1 MAAFIPG
8 SSSGAERKRNVV
20 FSISVGLDVRHV
32 RARRMKGLA
41 ASRPA
46 IVALLAALW
55 LVGTLRALS
64 LCLHDPLYAYANS
77 YDETRYTACFG
88 FYPNRPAEI
97 PPDTHSPEAPFAK
110 FRFIP
115 TNDPMCYGSSEL
127 LFAGATALVWKA
139 AELAGG
145 GEVHDV
151 RVAALLRWTVLLA
164 LSIMFSFAWLRRGEA
179 RASIANAALVPLLFA
194 DPANTLYLA
203 TFYAE
208 WTALI
213 TAYALVA
220 LLLLVRDRPRTRL
233 RFFLIAF
240 AAFLLATSK
249 LQHMLLPLALAIVV
263 TVLDRIRLGR
273 TSWRA
278 IALSLGALAGLYFQF
293 VQTTRD
299 GLLMATIRQY
309 NRADVV
315 FTALTPFADDPK
327 ALLAEL
333 GIDPGC
339 AVYSGKRAWQLPD
352 LPDRTCRGLVNF
364 THGTEI
370 AALIR
375 HPSIAARLL
384 AHGVANID
392 PWISAIVGHVEGG
405 AFEKLPSS
413 VPSLGRALHASAPLR
428 GFVLALPFVVLIV
441 LSIRPGWRRG
451 SAALDAVAIAAV
463 VMSATLAVTLLGDG
477 LADTAKQTHLVLNA
491 ALATLFAGIIMGA
504 PSGRRSVVADP
515 PG

>member
-1 MAAFIPG
+1 MKRIAL
-8 SSSGAERKRNVV
+8 SRK
-20 FSISVGLDVRHV
+20 
-32 RARRMKGLA
+32 AT
-41 ASRPA
+41 
-46 IVALLAALW
+46 VALLTALW

-64 LCLHDPLYAYANS
+64 LCLHEPLYAYANS

-88 FYPNRPAEI
+88 FYPDRPAEI

-110 FRFIP
+110 FRFIA
-115 TNDPMCYGSSEL
+115 TNDPMCYASSEL

-139 AELAGG
+139 AELVGG

-151 RVAALLRWTVLLA
+151 RVAALLRWAVLLA

-179 RASIANAALVPLLFA
+179 CASIANAALVPLLFA

-220 LLLLVRDRPRTRL
+220 LVLLMRDRPSTRL
-233 RFFLIAF
+233 RFFLIAL

-263 TVLDRIRLGR
+263 IALDRIRLGH

-278 IALSLGALAGLYFQF
+278 VALSLGALAGLYFQF

-315 FTALTPFADDPK
+315 FTALTPLADDPK
-327 ALLAEL
+327 ALLVEL

-339 AVYSGKRAWQLPD
+339 AIYNGKRAWQLPD
-352 LPDRTCRGLVNF
+352 LPDHACRGLVNF
-364 THGTEI
+364 TRGTEL

-375 HPSIAARLL
+375 HPPIAARLL
-384 AHGVANID
+384 SQGIGDID
-392 PWISAIVGHVEGG
+392 PWISDLVGHVEGG
-405 AFEKLPSS
+405 TFEKLPSS
-413 VPSLGRALHASAPLR
+413 VPSLGRSLHASAPLR
-428 GFVLALPFVVLIV
+428 GFVLALPFFVLIV

-451 SAALDAVAIAAV
+451 SAALDAVAIATV

-504 PSGRRSVVADP
+504 PSGRRSIVADP

>member
-1 MAAFIPG
+1 MAQPTDTRVIG
-8 SSSGAERKRNVV
+8 
-20 FSISVGLDVRHV
+20 VGID
-32 RARRMKGLA
+32 
-41 ASRPA
+41 PA
-46 IVALLAALW
+46 KWWIVALVGLALIVASFIVLGHLMAAT
-55 LVGTLRALS
+55 LVSAVLIGAMLIVGGLFQIMHAFAEREWGGFTLS
-64 LCLHDPLYAYANS
+64 LLIGL
-77 YDETRYTACFG
+77 
-88 FYPNRPAEI
+88 
-97 PPDTHSPEAPFAK
+97 
-110 FRFIP
+110 
-115 TNDPMCYGSSEL
+115 
-127 LFAGATALVWKA
+127 
-139 AELAGG
+139 
-145 GEVHDV
+145 
-151 RVAALLRWTVLLA
+151 
-164 LSIMFSFAWLRRGEA
+164 
-179 RASIANAALVPLLFA
+179 
-194 DPANTLYLA
+194 LYLA
-203 TFYAE
+203 TGAMLGFNP
-208 WTALI
+208 
-213 TAYALVA
+213 VA
-220 LLLLVRDRPRTRL
+220 GASAVTLL
-233 RFFLIAF
+233 F

-249 LQHMLLPLALAIVV
+249 LQHMMLPLALAVVIV
-263 TVLDRIRLGR
+263 VLDRIRLGR

-278 IALSLGALAGLYFQF
+278 AALLLGALAGLSFQF

-364 THGTEI
+364 TRGTEI

-375 HPSIAARLL
+375 HPLIAARLL
-384 AHGVANID
+384 AHGVGDID
-392 PWISAIVGHVEGG
+392 PWISDLVGHVEGG

-477 LADTAKQTHLVLNA
+477 L
-491 ALATLFAGIIMGA
+491 
-504 PSGRRSVVADP
+504 DP
-515 PG
+515 RH